1 MPSGDSDH
9 NYYTLRHHR
18 PHSQQADYRQQPSR
32 RSVDSD
38 EGSRCRL
45 PPARPPPPHSNPQSV
60 QQSSAKLPAITTNFG
75 TFASNA
81 RLVGLAN
88 GSPAD
93 DDSPDPHE
101 FYRPFRDPFGGDTS
115 GFPAQ
120 PDIVVERVDDGMA
133 RHALQQKLGTSTAR
147 SNGSTS
153 KNAPISSRDGTR
165 PSYRSA
171 SGPPEAVPPL
181 SAARSNPNLS
191 GAPRSQQPSLKELVN
206 RFNQNRDDSLPIPA
220 QRTASGGKQE
230 SGRSGARKP
239 PSWKPAGK
247 GTSGAARDLGSNN
260 PPPQKA
266 ARPTQRGRYTRED
279 VGSTVPAPRSPKKE
293 RPRPSPLSPTV
304 HYASRSMTHLPQVDG
319 KVEDKMEERTPRR
332 PLFGE
337 ILTVVSGSGDLGYGI
352 PGYQRRGSEGNIPS
366 PDPAFH
372 QRSRSDIEISPSSPT
387 AWYLGLTH
395 SLDGIDVGKKDS
407 LHAGRGHRRARSD
420 ATGFPSN
427 LPSTASGLGVHM
439 KAISPSPETSPTT
452 SPTTSSNGTATR
464 NQYSRIPVSTRRLS
478 ETSDPGVSP
487 PTTRTN
493 SSTGGRVTTPP
504 KGQSA
509 IPKPYRRSLSPTRN
523 PQGSPRG
530 SSRQQT
536 TNGGLPS
543 PSLKAF
549 ISAPAPKVSP
559 PLRSSRPRQ
568 PISSANTTSRGKYV
582 DRDAA
587 TNKTGSSIRDNRP
600 SNETKSKTKKIPE
613 LGGVDFAA
621 RRERIQ
627 RAFTKSLKESQKRDE
642 DEAAKRRLAKDNEE
656 KRLQREKESMQN
668 DKGQDVEG
676 KTVSEREEALD
687 GVREVEIGEHH
698 NVSRQDDKG
707 RVQEPV
713 NEAELESDA
722 GKELLTGGVSNPI
735 EETGSQNSH
744 DLGTGQGK
752 VYEDEKT
759 LSLDTTTL
767 SPPSQNQKLQEER
780 GPQGEDPQTLST
792 PNGENKFRPPSPQ
805 DRTPVSAVSTFS
817 AITAAGSDYTTI
829 ENEPQQEA
837 ARAGEPANLASP
849 RHRTVLSQ
857 VMQMREPSPPRT
869 EIADDT
875 PTSENGSIQI
885 MLRETPIVSSVEF
898 RDPGDF
904 TWNMGSSVDSI
915 GWSRDS
921 LGSTRHDEE
930 SLERERGHFMESAE
944 DLPQDTPEGVS
955 PSIPQIIA
963 DQSSIQDWSPAPL
976 KVSRSGHTTLDTE
989 AYNAISRVLEH
1000 YHDPNFVSPEM
1011 MHDFQQQ
1018 ILTESPEFAR
1028 QGGWDPKRVTQLY
1041 LQELA
1046 RTRIT
1051 HHAPAPDPPRLELP
1065 FDAALQLPN
1074 RESDEDAVT
1083 PATATDI
1090 ECTDIDDNTSVT
1102 RRDSSSER
1110 GWSPNRPSFET
1121 GLNAN
1126 FGSRDGRQW
1135 RLSSASLQNRDD
1147 WTDASP
1153 SVADWIAPLAAD
1165 NHIDGNE
1172 DRDFPPTP
1180 PPKDWEALRKP
1191 PIPVKVTTQS
1201 KRHDVGR
1208 EGAETPRHF
1217 ADGRPQLPEL
1227 DSIGEGLG
1235 LAIDVGPLDPTPP
1248 PPLPN
1253 YSPPPVPAATMDQPT
1268 RPVEAQGYGAISP
1281 PSPSIYTRY
1290 PPSSIFHDESS
1301 FQESST
1307 RRSDGNSYR
1316 NTTSGESTKPTSFAE
1331 SQENIN
1337 QAQQTVGLTIRPPT
1351 PTPEQR
1357 RLNKRKHVLK
1367 ELVDTELSFHRDMT
1381 VTEEIYKG
1389 TSNACSGVTADDVK
1403 VLFGNS
1409 DQIVNF
1415 SKCFLDALKQAVST
1429 VYVLPKGSSGS
1440 PSKRGSVSS
1449 SSGSPTTEDR
1459 SSLSGPEL
1467 TDDEKDRK
1475 TFVGEVFGQ
1484 HMAQMEKVYG
1494 DYLKNHDA
1502 ANKRLEKLQANKSV
1516 AIWLQECRTVAED
1529 LTHAWSLDSLLVK
1542 PVQRVLKYPLLL
1554 AQLLE
1559 ETPENHPDFSAI
1571 EVAAREMTGVSHRIN
1586 ELKKRVDLVEKVI
1599 GRKRKESDVRAGISK
1614 AFGRRTEKLR
1624 QQVGLSEVKED
1635 RTYDD
1640 LCTKFGAHFLQLQVV
1655 MRDVEMYT
1663 ADVTEFV
1670 DKFNGYIQ
1678 AVEEFIDVRQTPY
1691 PEAESKWRKFA
1702 QSMREMGARAL
1713 GDHKAVVRKSVIEPM
1728 TTLLKLHD
1736 GPQKVMGKRNKRVI
1750 DYARYMSVKERGEK
1764 PDKRT
1769 QEQAEQFM
1777 ALNDTLK
1784 EELPK
1789 LFSLTAKLVAVCLEN
1804 FVEIQAQWQNIW
1816 QEKLKCILDEHQV
1829 PKDIAEV
1836 MEQFSGDFAYMETQ
1850 VAGLCICNG
1859 SLLVDRFSLHS
1870 HQTTNSQDSSLRRLP
1885 NLDSRS
1891 RGLSLNSEISSYIPA
1906 PDFEKRHSGGFAF
1919 SPLSER
1925 LLDLPNT
1932 CATTARL
1939 RANSASS
1946 RPSPN
1951 PDFTPGPPTG
1961 RSFSAVTPPTIASP
1975 SRPSTGRSATDVP
1988 VGSRPP
1994 SGSTYFSANQDLQ
2007 RAGNSPRPTSIFS
2020 SAMPMPD
2027 SKESSPNPSRPA
2039 SPRSVGVLFLAASL
2053 FEFNIDK
2060 ARKEAGY
2067 PYLTYVPG
2075 EVFDVVGEKGE
2086 LWLAKNQDDPAE
2098 QVGWIWSRHF
2108 ARLANDS

>member
-38 EGSRCRL
+38 EGSRYR
-45 PPARPPPPHSNPQSV
+45 PPSSSGSPARPLPTHLNSRST
-60 QQSSAKLPAITTNFG
+60 QQSSAKLPAITT

-81 RLVGLAN
+81 RLNGLAN
-88 GSPAD
+88 GAPTD

-101 FYRPFRDPFGGDTS
+101 FYRQFRDPFGGAAS
-115 GFPAQ
+115 GFPTQ

-133 RHALQQKLGTSTAR
+133 RTALQQKLATSALR
-147 SNGSTS
+147 SNGNTP
-153 KNAPISSRDGTR
+153 KNALTSSRDGAR
-165 PSYRSA
+165 SSYRSA
-171 SGPPEAVPPL
+171 SGPPETASPL
-181 SAARSNPNLS
+181 SATRSNPNLS
-191 GAPRSQQPSLKELVN
+191 GTSRSQQPSLKELVN
-206 RFNQNRDDSLPIPA
+206 HFNQNRDDSLPIPA
-220 QRTASGGKQE
+220 QRTVSGGKPE
-230 SGRSGARKP
+230 SSRSGARKP
-239 PSWKPAGK
+239 PPGWKPAGK
-247 GTSGAARDLGSNN
+247 ASGGTMRDIGPNGQA
-260 PPPQKA
+260 QKA
-266 ARPTQRGRYTRED
+266 PRSTQRSRYTRED
-279 VGSTVPAPRSPKKE
+279 VGSTTPAPRSPKKE
-293 RPRPSPLSPTV
+293 RLKPSPLSPIV
-304 HYASRSMTHLPQVDG
+304 HYASRSMTHLPQVEG

-352 PGYQRRGSEGNIPS
+352 PGYQRRGSEGNMPS

-372 QRSRSDIEISPSSPT
+372 KRSLSDVEISPSSPT
-387 AWYLGLTH
+387 AWYLGLTP
-395 SLDGIDVGKKDS
+395 SLDGIDIGKTDS
-407 LHAGRGHRRARSD
+407 PHTGRGHRRARSD

-427 LPSTASGLGVHM
+427 LPSTASRLGVHM
-439 KAISPSPETSPTT
+439 KTVSPSPETSPTA

-464 NQYSRIPVSTRRLS
+464 NQHSRIPISTRRLS
-478 ETSDPGVSP
+478 ETSDPGASP
-487 PTTRTN
+487 PATRTN

-509 IPKPYRRSLSPTRN
+509 IPKPYRRSLSPARN
-523 PQGSPRG
+523 PQGSPRAG
-530 SSRQQT
+530 SRHQII
-536 TNGGLPS
+536 NGGLPS
-543 PSLKAF
+543 PSLKAY

-568 PISSANTTSRGKYV
+568 PISSANTTSRGKHM
-582 DRDAA
+582 DRDVVA
-587 TNKTGSSIRDNRP
+587 NKRDSRP
-600 SNETKSKTKKIPE
+600 PNEKKSKTKKIPE

-621 RRERIQ
+621 RREKIQ
-627 RAFTKSLKESQKRDE
+627 RAFTKSLRESQKKDE
-642 DEAAKRRLAKDNEE
+642 DEAAKIRLAKDHEE
-656 KRLQREKESMQN
+656 KRLQREMENMQN
-668 DKGQDVEG
+668 NMKQEATERD
-676 KTVSEREEALD
+676 REEALD
-687 GVREVEIGEHH
+687 GKQKVEVRERSDAG
-698 NVSRQDDKG
+698 RQDDG
-707 RVQEPV
+707 DRQLEP
-713 NEAELESDA
+713 EKLAELPNDV
-722 GKELLTGGVSNPI
+722 KI
-735 EETGSQNSH
+735 EPLVGAISGPMERTGSQNSH
-744 DLGTGQGK
+744 DLGRGQGNS
-752 VYEDEKT
+752 YEDEKS
-759 LSLDTTTL
+759 LSLDTNTPLAPLENQQESGLRNENSQT
-767 SPPSQNQKLQEER
+767 PSIPNDDSKL
-780 GPQGEDPQTLST
+780 
-792 PNGENKFRPPSPQ
+792 RPPSPQ
-805 DRTPVSAVSTFS
+805 YQTPLSAVS
-817 AITAAGSDYTTI
+817 DHTTI

-837 ARAGEPANLASP
+837 ARAGRPANLVSP
-849 RHRTVLSQ
+849 RYRTVLSQ
-857 VMQMREPSPPRT
+857 VMQMREPSPSRT

-885 MLRETPIVSSVEF
+885 MLRETPIVGSIEF

-904 TWNMGSSVDSI
+904 TWNMDPGMDNI
-915 GWSRDS
+915 GWSRES
-921 LGSTRHDEE
+921 LGSTSHNDEP
-930 SLERERGHFMESAE
+930 LEEGQKQFVEPTE
-944 DLPQDTPEGVS
+944 DLPQGTTEGRG

-963 DQSSIQDWSPAPL
+963 DQTSIQDWSPASLRTP
-976 KVSRSGHTTLDTE
+976 RSGHTTLDTE

-1000 YHDPNFVSPEM
+1000 YHNPNFVSPEM

-1018 ILTESPEFAR
+1018 IFTKSPEFAR
-1028 QGGWDPKRVTQLY
+1028 QGGWDPKRVTQMY

-1046 RTRIT
+1046 RTRIAQ
-1051 HHAPAPDPPRLELP
+1051 HRPIPELPRLELP
-1065 FDAALQLPN
+1065 FGAGPHLPD
-1074 RESDEDAVT
+1074 RESIDVIT

-1090 ECTDIDDNTSVT
+1090 ECTDTDDNPAGV

-1110 GWSPNRPSFET
+1110 GWSSKRPSFET
-1121 GLNAN
+1121 GLDAG
-1126 FGSRDGRQW
+1126 FGYRDGHRW

-1180 PPKDWEALRKP
+1180 PPKDWEALQKHH
-1191 PIPVKVTTQS
+1191 IPVKASIQS
-1201 KRHDVGR
+1201 GRQGMSR
-1208 EGAETPRHF
+1208 EGAETPRLY

-1235 LAIDVGPLDPTPP
+1235 LAIDVGSLDPAPP

-1253 YSPPPVPAATMDQPT
+1253 YSPPPVPTSTMDQPT
-1268 RPVEAQGYGAISP
+1268 HPSAAQGHGVLSP

-1290 PPSSIFHDESS
+1290 PPSSIFPDESS
-1301 FQESST
+1301 FQESSI
-1307 RRSDGNSYR
+1307 RRSDGN
-1316 NTTSGESTKPTSFAE
+1316 STKPTSFAE
-1331 SQENIN
+1331 SQENI
-1337 QAQQTVGLTIRPPT
+1337 AQVELTVRPPT

-1389 TSNACSGVTADDVK
+1389 TSNACSGVTTEDVK

-1415 SKCFLDALKQAVST
+1415 SKCFLDALKQSVST

-1459 SSLSGPEL
+1459 SSLNGPEL

-1571 EVAAREMTGVSHRIN
+1571 EVAVREMTGVSHRIN

-1640 LCTKFGAHFLQLQVV
+1640 LSTKFGAHFLQLQVV

-1663 ADVTEFV
+1663 TDVTEFV

-1678 AVEEFIDVRQTPY
+1678 AAEEFIDVSQTPH
-1691 PEAESKWRKFA
+1691 PEVESKWRKFA

-1713 GDHKAVVRKSVIEPM
+1713 ADHKAVVRKSVIEPM

-1736 GPQKVMGKRNKRVI
+1736 GPQKIMGKRNKRVI
-1750 DYARYMSVKERGEK
+1750 DYARYMSIKERSEK

-1769 QEQAEQFM
+1769 QEQADQFM

-1789 LFSLTAKLVAVCLEN
+1789 LFSLTAKLVAACLGN
-1804 FVEIQAQWQNIW
+1804 FVEIQVQWQSIW

-1829 PKDIAEV
+1829 PKDIADIVER
-1836 MEQFSGDFAYMETQ
+1836 FSSDFSCMETQ
-1850 VAGLCICNG
+1850 ASRLCICNG
-1859 SLLVDRFSLHS
+1859 SFLIDRFSMLS
-1870 HQTTNSQDSSLRRLP
+1870 HQTTNSQDSASLRRLP
-1885 NLDSRS
+1885 TLDSRS

-1925 LLDLPNT
+1925 LSESSGVSIAPG
-1932 CATTARL
+1932 RL

-1946 RPSPN
+1946 KPSPN
-1951 PDFTPGPPTG
+1951 PDLPPGPPVG
-1961 RSFSAVTPPTIASP
+1961 RSFSAVTPPTVASP
-1975 SRPSTGRSATDVP
+1975 PRPNTGRSATDVP

-2007 RAGNSPRPTSIFS
+2007 RVGNSPRPTSIFS
-2020 SAMPMPD
+2020 SALPMPD
-2027 SKESSPNPSRPA
+2027 SKEGSPNPSRPA
-2039 SPRSVGVLFLAASL
+2039 SPHSINVLFLAASL

-2075 EVFDVVGEKGE
+2075 ENMQIFDVIGEKGE